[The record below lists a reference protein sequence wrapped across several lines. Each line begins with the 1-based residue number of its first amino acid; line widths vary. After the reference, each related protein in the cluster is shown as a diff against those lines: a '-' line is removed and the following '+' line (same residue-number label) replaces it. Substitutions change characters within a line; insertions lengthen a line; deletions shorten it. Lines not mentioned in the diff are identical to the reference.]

1 MGQVDLPPPSK
12 DDTSYV
18 ATPENESL
26 NAAIERDWTAEEEKK
41 AKRKYGVASR
51 DQICRRLTLSI
62 GWTS

>member
-26 NAAIERDWTAEEEKK
+26 TTAIERDWTAEEEKK

-51 DQICRRLTLSI
+51 DQSVVD
-62 GWTS
+62 